1 MAAGNSQFALQNIA
15 AGGMQG
21 IKSLA
26 AAKERASAAEEKR
39 FAIEADLA
47 KAQRAEQV
55 AATTYGAD
63 SKQAAEKNALTV
75 GLSSQEAAAR
85 VKEVNAKGKY
95 EAQALNA
102 QLAMEDKKIAASV
115 ANVTRQINAEDNRAI
130 RDEKKSDLAGIVAQ
144 LDSVTDGLTELHKD
158 LRAVIAVDPSNPQI
172 MDIKADITKAQDSR
186 AILFGQIQSL
196 STGGTKNSKQPL
208 SAYDKQ

>member
-55 AATTYGAD
+55 AATTYGAE
-63 SKQAAEKNALTV
+63 SKQAAVKNALTV

-85 VKEVNAKGKY
+85 VKEVNANLKMQ
-95 EAQALNA
+95 AQ
-102 QLAMEDKKIAASV
+102 EI
-115 ANVTRQINAEDNRAI
+115 
-130 RDEKKSDLAGIVAQ
+130 
-144 LDSVTDGLTELHKD
+144 D
-158 LRAVIAVDPSNPQI
+158 LRAKGIDRQIAAAERSAN
-172 MDIKADITKAQDSR
+172 K
-186 AILFGQIQSL
+186 QIQSMENTAEKDRLTLHFKGL
-196 STGGTKNSKQPL
+196 SDTAATLQDQLSDLYVVRKDTMDPDTVAGINKRINSFESQLARVLTRLENFTGDSGALTFGKMTTRPSK
-208 SAYDKQ
+208 